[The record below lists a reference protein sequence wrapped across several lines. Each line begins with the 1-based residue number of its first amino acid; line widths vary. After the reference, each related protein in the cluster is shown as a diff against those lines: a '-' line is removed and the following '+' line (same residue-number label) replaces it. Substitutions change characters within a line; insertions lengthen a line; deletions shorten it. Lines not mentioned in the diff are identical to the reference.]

1 MEGAYRVVESEYKI
15 IEEKPFPAYWNSSV
29 LKPRNFYATGLEES
43 LEKIVLEDEAMQ
55 QEAPGE
61 RVFADKGR
69 TLKATIKALFNEILT
84 RERLNHVL
92 LGKIDS
98 DICKAGT
105 YLEDLRRFTARDYSR
120 QFEILGRRRTQIEDR
135 VIGLEKEKRQE
146 YLTCWKDLGQL
157 KKYVLSALKDYWNV
171 RGSSHFLNS
180 DHDDRYRAGMQE
192 TKTFDWRQGG

>member
-146 YLTCWKDLGQL
+146 YLTC
-157 KKYVLSALKDYWNV
+157 
-171 RGSSHFLNS
+171 
-180 DHDDRYRAGMQE
+180 
-192 TKTFDWRQGG
+192 